1 MVSKTIKSKQGG
13 KTERSARPHQK
24 SFYYDLPSDF
34 DGVPQGRKQLTS
46 GVDDLIQKVKKA
58 RSYFN
63 RDVSKEEHLLKAIF
77 GEKILSEKDIIN
89 LSKEKKISIGF
100 VSFFSGDEFGVAKL
114 CLDTEV
120 KYRDALD
127 LAILIDYIAHKDY
140 MLLSVCEYYYISR
153 YGKVIKDINSIKKV
167 VRSTALNELNEDIE
181 LDSRP
186 DRGGRTSE
194 ATGHA
199 NIVGHIPSQLKAKF
213 EKALE
218 QRDLDADVVLTELIK
233 NYLNDIDPP
242 GPSIEEVKVPSGDD
256 QTVSAQTKPR
266 SYERYRTTEEIPMRL
281 GEQLVRQIDA
291 AAKVSGVNRNQW
303 LVQTIQS
310 QIASAGADVHK
321 AYPDYDQKRRI
332 KVRLSS
338 DLSSQVGEA
347 ANALGISK
355 TEWIRRLAS
364 SQLNSTSPYPAPTI

>member
-1 MVSKTIKSKQGG
+1 M
-13 KTERSARPHQK
+13 
-24 SFYYDLPSDF
+24 
-34 DGVPQGRKQLTS
+34 
-46 GVDDLIQKVKKA
+46 
-58 RSYFN
+58 
-63 RDVSKEEHLLKAIF
+63 
-77 GEKILSEKDIIN
+77 
-89 LSKEKKISIGF
+89 
-100 VSFFSGDEFGVAKL
+100 
-114 CLDTEV
+114 
-120 KYRDALD
+120 
-127 LAILIDYIAHKDY
+127 
-140 MLLSVCEYYYISR
+140 
-153 YGKVIKDINSIKKV
+153 
-167 VRSTALNELNEDIE
+167 
-181 LDSRP
+181 
-186 DRGGRTSE
+186 
-194 ATGHA
+194 
-199 NIVGHIPSQLKAKF
+199 
-213 EKALE
+213 
-218 QRDLDADVVLTELIK
+218 
-233 NYLNDIDPP
+233 
-242 GPSIEEVKVPSGDD
+242 PSGDD